1 MAAASDV
8 GTENVSNA
16 RIMKSFAAEELA
28 MHQYNTKVEA
38 SYSLGAQRALGYGL
52 FVGGLGSMANFAII
66 VVIYY
71 GAVLVLNGELSV
83 GSLTAFVMY
92 TILIAMGMGLLG
104 GLYSD
109 FMNAVGAT
117 ERYFCVLQLHP
128 PFITEMQLFSC
139 RIFQILETEPKI
151 RSSGGLY
158 PTSTIGKIEFKNVDF
173 HYPTR
178 PDVQV
183 LKSFSLEVRP
193 NQTIAFVGASGAG
206 KSTVLCLL
214 ERFYDVCSGSIL
226 LDEIDIKDLDPSYLH
241 KVVAIVPQE
250 PVLFSG
256 SIRSNI
262 MY

>member
-1 MAAASDV
+1 MEANASGKRHIIYICSMCICMHMYVCMYVCIMQFKAISCTLDDGGCPRTRIGRLTVWSVHQKTIERVSFISFHFIFILFSLRFMYRYQDALAAASDV

-28 MHQYNTKVEA
+28 THQYNTKVDA
-38 SYSLGAQRALGYGL
+38 SYTLGAKRALGYGL

-117 ERYFCVLQLHP
+117 ERYFMHL
-128 PFITEMQLFSC
+128 LF
-139 RIFQILETEPKI
+139 
-151 RSSGGLY
+151 
-158 PTSTIGKIEFKNVDF
+158 N
-173 HYPTR
+173 
-178 PDVQV
+178 
-183 LKSFSLEVRP
+183 
-193 NQTIAFVGASGAG
+193 
-206 KSTVLCLL
+206 
-214 ERFYDVCSGSIL
+214 
-226 LDEIDIKDLDPSYLH
+226 
-241 KVVAIVPQE
+241 
-250 PVLFSG
+250 
-256 SIRSNI
+256 
-262 MY
+262 